1 MTAYAI
7 NNTKKGEQVLH
18 AEKQDIW
25 VLIADYW

>member
-7 NNTKKGEQVLH
+7 TNTKKGEQVLH
-18 AEKQDIW
+18 ADIW